1 MAAPARRTRGVLGG
15 LVIIA
20 VGAPFLLALPPFA
33 LRNASFYLFITVG
46 CAFLAAYLLG
56 TKQFVYL
63 MPAATLLAFGVGLL
77 LPTWYPPM
85 EPTLAGP
92 ILLAA
97 QAVGF
102 VVVWA
107 LARDHWWV
115 LVPAGLLG
123 VIAAL
128 EGLGKAAV
136 LSPGAE
142 PYLVPLM
149 LIAVGAYLLK
159 S

>member
-1 MAAPARRTRGVLGG
+1 MAAPVRRPHGVLGG

-20 VGAPFLLALPPFA
+20 FGVPFLLALPPFT
-33 LRNASFYLFITVG
+33 LRNASLYLFITVG
-46 CAFLAAYLLG
+46 LAFLAAYLLG
-56 TKQFVYL
+56 TRQFIYL

-85 EPTLAGP
+85 KADLAGP
-92 ILLAA
+92 MLLAT

-107 LARDHWWV
+107 LGRDRWWV
-115 LVPAGLLG
+115 LVPAAVLG
-123 VIAAL
+123 VVAAA
-128 EGLGKAAV
+128 EGLGRMAV
-136 LSPGAE
+136 LTPGAE
-142 PYLVPLM
+142 PYLVPVL
-149 LIAVGAYLLK
+149 LIGVGAYLLK